1 MRFLDPFKSFFQ
13 LLLSQT
19 QSQYY
24 FLIIGVLG
32 LLLAGA
38 VAGFYLWGPVLLASP
53 WIWGFLAVLGGI
65 GIFYGIRYG
74 IPRLREWWFL
84 RKSGSGYVVGGQESP
99 EEFHAKFLK
108 SLQALKTLPRS
119 GSRNGKEDPLYML
132 PLYLL
137 IGEERSGKTSLL
149 RAENLFSP
157 LIPFRDD
164 GGTQNFD
171 CWISTKAVVLDT
183 TGRYVAQADKMRDRA
198 EWYQLLRL
206 LHHHRPHE
214 PITGLII
221 AIAAD
226 ELALQPEE
234 KLRSS
239 ASRLRE
245 RYDEMVRELGC
256 DFPVYLLITKCDLL
270 EGFGEFFRLLP
281 PHTLKT
287 AVGYVLDSSSQ
298 LQTSVQSGRG
308 DDVLPRL
315 QEGLKII
322 YDRLLRFRLSLLDNR
337 VSESARQPV
346 FCFPEEMR
354 ALSPAL
360 LTFAEPLFGPAP
372 KYHTP
377 SFRGVF
383 FCSAQQLGAPV
394 SLLRRQL
401 HASENMIPQEEKR
414 TPYFLHDLFLEII
427 PRDRGL
433 ITITQR
439 EKRRRSFAQIFG
451 RGGRVVL
458 LFLVA
463 FLLWNAYRTDRSIL
477 ASVSPSNC
485 PERSGQAATRPH
497 LAEMESCRVTVQNLI
512 DQNHNRAWWSTL
524 WWFSRSFRL
533 EDELRQRYV
542 RNFQT
547 QVLAPLNAELEQA
560 LQLEQEPM
568 SLLLLQARRIQLL
581 QLCVSSSACLIEEDL
596 QPDYPLLL
604 EPQQTQ
610 TPSAQDVTILR
621 KTYTAYLSWQQNTPG
636 ILQRD
641 LAEERER
648 LRRWIAPEHVS
659 LEHLITWVNRRSPPL
674 TYEQYWEL
682 PAPLATIAIPQID
695 ASCTQKSWKQD
706 IAPFLDQLQAADFSL
721 TTQLRTFRQQYLTDC
736 LAQWQRFLTG
746 FPQGA
751 ERWRGSE
758 KRKALAVRILTE
770 DSPYRR
776 VSADAWENLALWLP
790 EENSI
795 EQRPEW
801 IEQLRS
807 FFTSPHKQE
816 YLTALSEIDERL
828 GEHKEGEAFVEAS
841 FNFVREVF
849 AEGKPIDK
857 ATNPLQ
863 RALFLAAQM
872 SQTAGA
878 RQETNDALGE
888 AFLQEP
894 VRYVW
899 RVLLEQVSL
908 YLQQAWDTN
917 VRLPLAGLPP
927 ADQLVA
933 MFSQGGKVAN
943 FQEFLK
949 PLLEENPVPEEQ
961 VQFIP
966 AHITKAMND
975 KSQFEPVFSGSASYP
990 VQIRA
995 GRRSDIEGSI
1005 LLSEDQTI
1013 LTVSCL
1019 TNYRLTTR
1027 PRDISETEATIPWSY
1042 QQCGGVTL
1050 TIYFYFFDRD
1060 RRWRNARERDPQ
1072 ERPPEEKTK
1081 RFQLT
1086 KRYDGPTGFI
1096 RFLQDF
1102 IDGSQRFQLNDFDPA
1117 PDILD
1122 VLRGVDYHVNV
1133 YFSVSVPPQLTKLT
1147 SALQPETS
1155 S

>member
-24 FLIIGVLG
+24 FLIIGMLG

-38 VAGFYLWGPVLLASP
+38 VTGLYLWGPVLLASP
-53 WIWGFLAVLGGI
+53 WFWGFLAVLGGV

-84 RKSGSGYVVGGQESP
+84 RKSGAGYVVGDQESP

-119 GSRNGKEDPLYML
+119 RSRTGKEDPLYVL

-137 IGEERSGKTSLL
+137 IGEEQSGKTSLL

-206 LHHHRPHE
+206 LHHHRQHE
-214 PITGLII
+214 PITGLIV
-221 AIAAD
+221 AIGAD
-226 ELALQPEE
+226 ELALQSEE
-234 KLRSS
+234 KLRSA

-245 RYDEMVRELGC
+245 RYDEIVRELGC
-256 DFPVYLLITKCDLL
+256 DFPVYLLVTKCDLI

-287 AVGYVLDSSSQ
+287 AVGYVVDFSSQ
-298 LQTSVQSGRG
+298 LQPSVQSGRG
-308 DDVLPRL
+308 EDVLPRVK
-315 QEGLKII
+315 EGLKII
-322 YDRLLRFRLSLLDNR
+322 YDRLLRLRLSLLENR
-337 VSESARQPV
+337 VSESVRQPV

-360 LTFAEPLFGPAP
+360 LAFAEPLFGPAP
-372 KYHTP
+372 KYYTP

-401 HASENMIPQEEKR
+401 HVSENTTPQEEKR

-433 ITITQR
+433 TTITQK
-439 EKRRRSFAQIFG
+439 ERRRRGFAQIFG
-451 RGGRVVL
+451 FGGRVSL
-458 LFLVA
+458 LLLIA

-477 ASVSPSNC
+477 ASVSPSHC
-485 PERSGQAATRPH
+485 PERSGKAEARPN
-497 LAEMESCRVTVQNLI
+497 LEEMESCRVTVQNLI

-524 WWFSRSFRL
+524 WWFARSFRL

-542 RNFQT
+542 KNFQT

-560 LQLEQEPM
+560 IQLSQEPM
-568 SLLLLQARRIQLL
+568 SWLLLQAHRVQLIQLCL
-581 QLCVSSSACLIEEDL
+581 SSSTCSTAEDL
-596 QPDYPLLL
+596 QSDYPLLL
-604 EPQQTQ
+604 DPQQTR
-610 TPSAQDVTILR
+610 TSSAQDVTTLQ
-621 KTYTAYLSWQQNTPG
+621 KTYSAYLLWQQNTPG

-648 LRRWIAPEHVS
+648 LRRWISPEHLS
-659 LEHLITWVNRRSPPL
+659 LDRLIAWVNRRSPSL

-682 PAPLATIAIPQID
+682 PAPLATVAIPQID

-706 IAPFLDQLQAADFSL
+706 IAPFLDQLQDADVSL
-721 TTQLRTFRQQYLTDC
+721 TTQLRAFRQHYLTDC

-751 ERWRGSE
+751 ERWKGSG
-758 KRKALAVRILTE
+758 KRRALALRILTK
-770 DSPYRR
+770 DSPYQR
-776 VSADAWENLALWLP
+776 VLADAWENLALWLP
-790 EENSI
+790 EESNVKNT
-795 EQRPEW
+795 PDW
-801 IEQLRS
+801 AEQLRS
-807 FFTSPHKQE
+807 IFTSPQRRD
-816 YLTALSEIDERL
+816 YLTALSEIDDRL
-828 GEHKEGEAFVEAS
+828 EEHKEGEEFVEAS
-841 FNFVREVF
+841 FKFVRDVF
-849 AEGKPIDK
+849 AEGKPLDK
-857 ATNPLQ
+857 ATNPVQ

-872 SQTAGA
+872 SQTSGA
-878 RQETNDALGE
+878 RRETNDTLGA

-899 RVLLEQVSL
+899 RVLFEQVSL
-908 YLQQAWDTN
+908 YLQQDWDRN
-917 VRLPLAGLPP
+917 VRPPPGMPP
-927 ADQLVA
+927 ADQLVYL
-933 MFSQGGKVAN
+933 FGQGGKVASFEERWRLLFGKN
-943 FQEFLK
+943 
-949 PLLEENPVPEEQ
+949 PLSEEKLTLPD
-961 VQFIP
+961 
-966 AHITKAMND
+966 HITKTMND
-975 KSQFEPVFSGSASYP
+975 RSQFEDFFKGNASYP

-1013 LTVSCL
+1013 LTVSCMN
-1019 TNYRLTTR
+1019 NYRLTTR
-1027 PRDISETEATIPWSY
+1027 PHDLTETEATIPWSY
-1042 QQCGGVTL
+1042 QQCRGVTL
-1050 TIYFYFFDRD
+1050 TIYFYFFDRE
-1060 RRWRNARERDPQ
+1060 RRGRNSRERDPQ
-1072 ERPPEEKTK
+1072 EGSPEGETK

-1102 IDGSQRFQLNDFDPA
+1102 IDGSHRFQLNDFDPA
-1117 PDILD
+1117 PDILE
-1122 VLRGVDYHVNV
+1122 VLRGGDHHINV

-1147 SALQPETS
+1147 AALQPETS